1 MEAGIEIISPEQC
14 APLATSILNKTKT
27 SLAEITL
34 KRLFRFTEA
43 KFNPSFFTL
52 NTLSIYC
59 GYQNWGEFCRLHPI
73 SSSTDN
79 NQHAGVFNDP
89 LVSALLETSI
99 PTVILKADA
108 PDFTIVTY
116 NKAYQDAT
124 NSHKRELTEL
134 SLWEA
139 YNPEKAG
146 GYGPTLLLEAFHEA
160 IFKQRQ
166 VHMKPLHYNIPSA
179 IPAITELSWWDIKI
193 VPVIYDGTVKYL
205 LLNTYNITD
214 KVLHEDAIEHAIMK
228 ELTMAED
235 LATANIK
242 LNIAI
247 ENIAQNHRE
256 LTVAKTQLEEA
267 NKNLEKHVFDRTIK
281 LFESEAVQRKLID
294 NAPVAIGILKGPNH
308 VVETANKKLVEYW
321 GKGNTVI
328 DKPLAEAI
336 PELEGQPFISI
347 LDEVRRSGIAY
358 INPELRALLNI
369 DDVIQPRYFDM
380 IYQPMQHSPGITDSI
395 FIVAFDI
402 TEHVNS
408 RKSLE
413 RSESML
419 RLAADAANIGI
430 WSFDPKEKTLSYNTK
445 FAQILGWDKETAM
458 TYDEGVGQVTEEF
471 REQIVRVIDKAI
483 FNKEVYDFSYAHKRF
498 NDGKVIWL
506 RSTGKVMT
514 DSSDGHHVFSGIIR
528 EIPGKDGTL

>member
-1 MEAGIEIISPEQC
+1 MEADIEHIGPEQC
-14 APLATSILNKTKT
+14 TILAASILNKTKIR
-27 SLAEITL
+27 LAEVTL
-34 KRLFRFTEA
+34 KRIFGFTES

-59 GYQNWGEFCRLHPI
+59 GYQDWPEFCRLHPV
-73 SSSTDN
+73 STT
-79 NQHAGVFNDP
+79 AESGFLPAIFNDP
-89 LVSALLETSI
+89 LISALLGTSI

-116 NKAYQDAT
+116 NKAYRDAT
-124 NSHKRELTEL
+124 NSHKRDLMGST
-134 SLWEA
+134 LWEA
-139 YNPEKAG
+139 FNPEKAG
-146 GYGPTLLLEAFHEA
+146 GYGPTLLLEAFYEA
-160 IFKQRQ
+160 IFKQRPVQ
-166 VHMKPLHYNIPSA
+166 MKPLHYNIPSA

-205 LLNTYNITD
+205 LLNTYNITG

-256 LTVAKTQLEEA
+256 LTVAKTELEEV
-267 NKNLEKHVFDRTIK
+267 NKNLEQRVFDRTIK

-294 NAPVAIGILKGPNH
+294 NAPVAIGILKGLNH

-328 DKPLAEAI
+328 NKPLAEAI
-336 PELEGQPFISI
+336 PELEGQPFIGI

-358 INPELRALLNI
+358 VNPELRALLDI
-369 DDVIQPRYFDM
+369 DGAIQPRYFDM
-380 IYQPMQHSPGITDSI
+380 IYQPMQHNPGITDSI

-430 WSFDPKEKTLSYNTK
+430 WSFDPKEKTLSYNAK
-445 FAQILGWDKETAM
+445 FAQILGWDNDAAM
-458 TYDEGVGQVTEEF
+458 TYEQALGQVTEDF
-471 REQIVRVIDKAI
+471 REQIVRVVDSAI
-483 FNKEVYDFSYAHKRF
+483 FNKEVYDFTYVHQRF
-498 NDGKVIWL
+498 DDGRLIWL
-506 RSTGKVMT
+506 RSTGKVMI
-514 DSSDGHHVFSGIIR
+514 DGSDGHSVFSGIVS
-528 EIPGKDGTL
+528 EVNN